1 MNDSIVMRW
10 LNIMNG
16 SIEMR
21 WLKRDEVAHWYEV
34 AHWRSGSSLEMQ

>member
-1 MNDSIVMRW
+1 MNDSIDMRW

-21 WLKRDEVAHWYEV
+21 WLNRDEVAHWYEV
-34 AHWRSGSSLEMQ
+34 AHWR